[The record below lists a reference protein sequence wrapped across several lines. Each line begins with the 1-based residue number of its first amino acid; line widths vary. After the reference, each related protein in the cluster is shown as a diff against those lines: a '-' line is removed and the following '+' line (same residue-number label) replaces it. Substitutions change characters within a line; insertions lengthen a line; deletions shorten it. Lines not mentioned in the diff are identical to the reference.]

1 MRINESKNLRRLKRL
16 FWDYNFNDVISNF
29 DNDVVIERILELG
42 DIEDF
47 LILKERVPKD
57 KIISFLKRKGEKR
70 LSKLSFNFWKTYYGI
85 K

>member
-1 MRINESKNLRRLKRL
+1 MKIKNNNNLERLKLL

-29 DNDVVIERILELG
+29 NNDVVIERIFELG

-47 LILKERVPKD
+47 LILKEKVPKE
-57 KIISFLKRKGEKR
+57 KTISFLKRKVKKR
-70 LSKLSFNFWKTYYGI
+70 LSKLSFNYWKIFYGI

>member
-1 MRINESKNLRRLKRL
+1 MKIKENKNLERLKRL

-47 LILKERVPKD
+47 LILKEKVPKE
-57 KIISFLKRKGEKR
+57 KIISFLKRKGEKH
-70 LSKLSFNFWKTYYGI
+70 LSKISFNFWKTYYGI

>member
-1 MRINESKNLRRLKRL
+1 MKIKENKNLERLKRL

-57 KIISFLKRKGEKR
+57 KIISFLKRKGEKC